1 MRRVNPGETLRSNR
15 LRPRSFGFV
24 ILPFRITSITL
35 TLTISRLAVCLF
47 IASLLGT
54 TSPVVAQPAPM
65 LAARAWM
72 LVDGTSGARLA
83 AFEPAARL
91 EPASLT
97 KLMTAYVVFS
107 ALNENR
113 IALSDTVTVSPAAFA
128 APGKAAARMYLEPG
142 LEVTV
147 DQLLRGMLTV
157 SASDAAVA
165 LAEHSAGTV
174 DAFVERMNAEVR
186 RLGMA
191 NTHFSN
197 ATGQSDA
204 QNYSSAEDLAILAR
218 RLLTDFPQHASLF
231 AQREFAYNN
240 VSQTNRN
247 RLLWTDSHVDG
258 MKTGQLSASGWSVVA
273 TTARTQGEGEHGFQ
287 RRLIAVVL
295 GAASDASRTQ
305 ETLRLINYGYAAFD
319 TVQVY
324 RRGHV
329 LAKPVIWKGDRGV
342 VPVGVDRD
350 VYVTVPSGELRRL
363 GSEPLKSLIE
373 RPDPLV
379 APLQQGE
386 TVGRMIISAG
396 GRHVAEVPVV
406 ALEKVESGGLLRR
419 AYDAIVLWWRK
430 RNG

>member
-1 MRRVNPGETLRSNR
+1 VH
-15 LRPRSFGFV
+15 
-24 ILPFRITSITL
+24 
-35 TLTISRLAVCLF
+35 LAVFLF
-47 IASLLGT
+47 VASTLSFSALA
-54 TSPVVAQPAPM
+54 SAQPPPM
-65 LAARAWM
+65 LAARAWI
-72 LVDGTSGARLA
+72 LVDGTSGMRLA
-83 AFEPAARL
+83 AFEPSARL

-113 IALSDTVTVSPAAFA
+113 IALTDRVAVSPTAFA
-128 APGKAAARMYLEPG
+128 SPGKLGARMYLEPG
-142 LEVTV
+142 REVNV
-147 DQLLRGMLTV
+147 DQLLRGMLTA

-165 LAEHSAGTV
+165 LAEHSAGSV
-174 DAFVERMNAEVR
+174 SAFVDRMNAEVR

-197 ATGQSDA
+197 PTGQSDA
-204 QNYSSAEDLAILAR
+204 QNYSTAEDLAILAQ
-218 RLLTDFPQHASLF
+218 RLLTDFPQHLPLF
-231 AQREFAYNN
+231 GQREFAYNN

-247 RLLWTDSHVDG
+247 RLLWTDAHVDG

-273 TTARTQGEGEHGFQ
+273 TTARAQGDGERAFQ

-295 GAASDASRTQ
+295 GAANDSSRTQ
-305 ETLRLINYGYAAFD
+305 ETLRLINHGYAAFD

-324 RRGHV
+324 RRGEV
-329 LAKPVIWKGDRGV
+329 LAKPAIWKGDRDS

-350 VYVTVPSGELRRL
+350 VYVTVPSSELRAL
-363 GSEPLKSLIE
+363 GAEPLKSSIE

-379 APLQQGE
+379 APLQLGE
-386 TVGRMIISAG
+386 TVGRMMISAG
-396 GRHVAEVPVV
+396 GRPVAEVPIV
-406 ALEKVESGGLLRR
+406 ALERVESGGLLRR

>member
-1 MRRVNPGETLRSNR
+1 
-15 LRPRSFGFV
+15 
-24 ILPFRITSITL
+24 
-35 TLTISRLAVCLF
+35 
-47 IASLLGT
+47 LG
-54 TSPVVAQPAPM
+54 
-65 LAARAWM
+65 ARAWI
-72 LVDGTSGARLA
+72 LLDGTSGARLA
-83 AFEPAARL
+83 AFEPTARL

-97 KLMTAYVVFS
+97 NLMTAYVVFS

-128 APGKAAARMYLEPG
+128 APGKAGARMYLEPG
-142 LEVTV
+142 REVSV

-157 SASDAAVA
+157 SASDAAIA
-165 LAEHSAGTV
+165 LAEHSARTV
-174 DAFVERMNAEVR
+174 DAFVERMNAEVH
-186 RLGMA
+186 RLGMV

-197 ATGQSDA
+197 PTGQSDA
-204 QNYSSAEDLAILAR
+204 QNYSSAEDMAILAQ
-218 RLLTDFPQHASLF
+218 RLLADFPQHASLF

-240 VSQTNRN
+240 VSQTNGN

-273 TTARTQGEGEHGFQ
+273 SAARPQGQGEHAFQ

-295 GAASDASRTQ
+295 GTASDASRTQ

-319 TVQVY
+319 TIRVY
-324 RRGHV
+324 RRGDV
-329 LAKPVIWKGDRGV
+329 LAQPVIWKGDRGV

-350 VYVTVPSGELRRL
+350 VYVTVPSSELRTL
-363 GSEPLKSLIE
+363 GSEPLKSSIE

-379 APLQQGE
+379 APLQRGE
-386 TVGRMIISAG
+386 TVGRMMITVG
-396 GRHVAEVPVV
+396 GRNIAEVPVV
-406 ALEKVESGGLLRR
+406 ALERVESGGLLRR

>member
-1 MRRVNPGETLRSNR
+1 MPIPLVR
-15 LRPRSFGFV
+15 LRYPP
-24 ILPFRITSITL
+24 IPITSIKVP
-35 TLTISRLAVCLF
+35 LTILRLTVFVFL
-47 IASLLGT
+47 ASLLGT
-54 TSPVVAQPAPM
+54 TSHVTAQPAPM
-65 LAARAWM
+65 LAARAWV
-72 LVDGTSGARLA
+72 LVDATSGARLA

-113 IALSDTVTVSPAAFA
+113 IALADTVTVSPAAFA
-128 APGKAAARMYLEPG
+128 TPGKLGARMYLEPG
-142 LEVTV
+142 REVSV

-165 LAEHSAGTV
+165 LAEHSAGSV

-197 ATGQSDA
+197 PTGQSDA
-204 QNYSSAEDLAILAR
+204 QNYSSAEDMANLAR

-273 TTARTQGEGEHGFQ
+273 TTARAQGDGERAFQ

-295 GAASDASRTQ
+295 GAASDTARTQ

-319 TVQVY
+319 TVQIY
-324 RRGHV
+324 RRGDV
-329 LAKPVIWKGDRGV
+329 LATPAIWKGDRGV

-350 VYVTVPSGELRRL
+350 VYVTVPSTELRAL
-363 GSEPLKSLIE
+363 GSEPLKSSIE
-373 RPDPLV
+373 RADPLV
-379 APLQQGE
+379 APLQRGE
-386 TVGRMIISAG
+386 TVGRMMISAG
-396 GRHVAEVPVV
+396 GRRVAEVPVV
-406 ALEKVESGGLLRR
+406 ALERVESGGLLRR
-419 AYDAIVLWWRK
+419 AYDAVVLWWRK

>member
-1 MRRVNPGETLRSNR
+1 
-15 LRPRSFGFV
+15 
-24 ILPFRITSITL
+24 
-35 TLTISRLAVCLF
+35 
-47 IASLLGT
+47 
-54 TSPVVAQPAPM
+54 M
-65 LAARAWM
+65 LAARAWI
-72 LVDGTSGARLA
+72 LVDATSGARLA

-113 IALSDTVTVSPAAFA
+113 IALADTVTVSPAAFA
-128 APGKAAARMYLEPG
+128 TPGKLGARMYLEPG
-142 LEVTV
+142 RDVSV

-165 LAEHSAGTV
+165 LAEHSAGSV

-197 ATGQSDA
+197 PTGQSDA
-204 QNYSSAEDLAILAR
+204 QNYSSAEDMAILAR

-258 MKTGQLSASGWSVVA
+258 MKTGQLSAAGWSVVA
-273 TTARTQGEGEHGFQ
+273 TTARAQGDGERAFQ

-295 GAASDASRTQ
+295 GAASDAARTQ
-305 ETLRLINYGYAAFD
+305 ETLRLINHGYAAFD

-324 RRGHV
+324 RRGDV
-329 LAKPVIWKGDRGV
+329 LAKPAIWKGDRGV

-350 VYVTVPSGELRRL
+350 VYVTVPSSELRAL
-363 GSEPLKSLIE
+363 GSEPLKSSIE
-373 RPDPLV
+373 RLDPLV
-379 APLQQGE
+379 APLQRGE
-386 TVGRMIISAG
+386 TVGRMMISAG
-396 GRHVAEVPVV
+396 GRQVAEVPVV
-406 ALEKVESGGLLRR
+406 ALERVESGGLLRR

>member
-1 MRRVNPGETLRSNR
+1 MRRVNRGETLRSNP

-24 ILPFRITSITL
+24 ILPFGITTITL
-35 TLTISRLAVCLF
+35 TLSISRLAVCLF

-83 AFEPAARL
+83 AFEPTARL

-142 LEVTV
+142 LEVSV

-191 NTHFSN
+191 
-197 ATGQSDA
+197 
-204 QNYSSAEDLAILAR
+204 
-218 RLLTDFPQHASLF
+218 
-231 AQREFAYNN
+231 
-240 VSQTNRN
+240 
-247 RLLWTDSHVDG
+247 
-258 MKTGQLSASGWSVVA
+258 
-273 TTARTQGEGEHGFQ
+273 
-287 RRLIAVVL
+287 
-295 GAASDASRTQ
+295 
-305 ETLRLINYGYAAFD
+305 
-319 TVQVY
+319 
-324 RRGHV
+324 
-329 LAKPVIWKGDRGV
+329 
-342 VPVGVDRD
+342 
-350 VYVTVPSGELRRL
+350 
-363 GSEPLKSLIE
+363 
-373 RPDPLV
+373 
-379 APLQQGE
+379 
-386 TVGRMIISAG
+386 
-396 GRHVAEVPVV
+396 
-406 ALEKVESGGLLRR
+406 
-419 AYDAIVLWWRK
+419 
-430 RNG
+430 